1 MTTAVSSTMRGR
13 VRTLGILLTLLIVA
27 VLLSLA
33 VPAAR
38 AVPLSREC
46 SKLGGA
52 LDQSTE
58 AVEPLVVGRTV
69 FRCVGPGGHV
79 LKSW

>member
-1 MTTAVSSTMRGR
+1 MNTAVSSTMRSR
-13 VRTLGILLTLLIVA
+13 VRTLSILLTLLIGA

-33 VPAAR
+33 VPAVQAIR
-38 AVPLSREC
+38 LSREC
-46 SKLGGA
+46 SELGGA

-69 FRCVGPGGHV
+69 FHCVGPGGHV